1 MDNRSTLL
9 IYTSIILSLA
19 VRQAIGDESSNTT
32 GCLPAG
38 TNIAERLKE
47 LIDATQDDT
56 TVDVSTPLL
65 VDPIYGPVEDWCFDL
80 PVDFSGAFQG
90 MTDIPWDITGWNTSG
105 IEDFNSVFDGCTN
118 FNQNISRWDTSNAKN
133 FSYMFRNAKSFNQ
146 EIGWWTVSSV
156 VDFTEMF
163 RGASS
168 FTGGLGLDYIRALNS
183 INHCFCDDTRC
194 HNTTECDEF
203 YPVPCYCGVIRNCP
217 LNFTTEYDLYASC
230 RQEVF
235 RGNWFT
241 NSGEKYD
248 RMFQGATSFDGN
260 TYGDSFDFRGAT
272 YADIY
277 TETKYEIVNNY
288 PACSFDVNV
297 SYFPEIDDLTLP
309 RVLASLSMLS
319 SLYIIYGLIGRQRDR
334 EKNMKFWFHR
344 MLLGVSCFDVTSSLG
359 FFLMDWP
366 MPSEYPVTYREGG
379 PPAITPNDY
388 NSDPFVCYKLLEYLN
403 NFPGAS
409 GNVTTCTIQGFIIQV
424 GTIGSM
430 LFTCWL
436 SLGFLLMVK
445 YNWREQNLEKLQ
457 RILVSFTLLL
467 AFGSAIFLAAI
478 GQFNYTTPGF
488 CWIGPFPPNFEYDGV
503 PYDGYSEDEKVFL
516 RGTEN
521 YFIYRLVFGQV
532 WVGVALLIIM
542 YSLIVVFCHVR
553 STVARN
559 RRYGAA
565 HLRREMSASRS
576 SSLRGSFR
584 GELLSEK
591 EKLVMKKGFSYSG
604 K

>member
-1 MDNRSTLL
+1 MDNRSLLL

-19 VRQAIGDESSNTT
+19 VRQALGDESSNTT

-38 TNIAERLKE
+38 TNIAERLKK
-47 LIDATQDDT
+47 LIGVQDDT
-56 TVDVSTPLL
+56 TVDDGGDVSTPLL

-80 PVDFSGAFQG
+80 PIDFSGAFRG

-118 FNQNISRWDTSNAKN
+118 FNQNISGWDTSNAKN

-168 FTGGLGLDYIRALNS
+168 FTGGLGLDY
-183 INHCFCDDTRC
+183 TRC
-194 HNTTECDEF
+194 YSTTECIEF
-203 YPVPCYCGVIRNCP
+203 YPKPCYCYSSRNGHCP
-217 LNFTTEYDLYASC
+217 LNFTAEYDLYASC
-230 RQEVF
+230 RQEVY

-241 NSGEKYD
+241 TSGEKYD

-277 TETKYEIVNNY
+277 TDTKYEIVNNY
-288 PACSFDVNV
+288 PACASNV
-297 SYFPEIDDLTLP
+297 DGAYVKIDDLTLP

-319 SLYIIYGLIGRQRDR
+319 SLYIIYALIGRQRDR

-344 MLLGVSCFDVTSSLG
+344 MLLGVSCFDVISSLG

-379 PPAITPNDY
+379 PPALTPTTHNY
-388 NSDPFVCYKLLEYLN
+388 LPFGCYELFVYWN

-409 GNVTTCTIQGFIIQV
+409 GNVTTCTIQGFIVQV
-424 GTIGSM
+424 GIIGSM

-445 YNWREQNLEKLQ
+445 YNWREQSLEKLQ

-488 CWIGPFPPNFEYDGV
+488 CWIGPFPPSFEYDGV
-503 PYDGYSEDEKVFL
+503 PFDSYSEAEKVFL

-559 RRYGAA
+559 RRYGAE
-565 HLRREMSASRS
+565 HLRGEMRSSRS

-591 EKLVMKKGFSYSG
+591 EKIIMKKGFSYSG